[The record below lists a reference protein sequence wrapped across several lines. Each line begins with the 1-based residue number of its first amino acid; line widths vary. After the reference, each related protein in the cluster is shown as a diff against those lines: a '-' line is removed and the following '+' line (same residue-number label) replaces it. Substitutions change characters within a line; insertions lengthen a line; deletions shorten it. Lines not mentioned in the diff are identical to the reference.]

1 MHPILAR
8 LERLAAYLGAWCIVG
23 VLVGVVLTR
32 QGLTWPEALVQ
43 VLPPLLVYSFVCLSA
58 WYVCRAMPLATSG
71 VPGVLAASLL
81 AAFVA
86 GSLWLALNEAWIA
99 TLETMPVLGPIA
111 VRFRAQTPFL
121 FAVSVMLFLLV
132 LSVHYVVLAV
142 EAFRAAERHQ
152 LELQVLTRD
161 AELRAL
167 RAQIDPHFLY
177 NCLNSISA
185 LTGSDPAAARRMCL
199 LLAEFLR
206 TTLRVSMQE
215 RISMEDELSLADRF
229 LSIEQVRFGPRLQV
243 ERHIDEGASQC
254 RIPPLVLQ
262 PLLENAVAHGIA
274 GLIDGGTIRLDV
286 ARRNGRLSIA
296 IENPRDPDAPPR
308 TQGVG
313 VGLENVRR
321 RLAIVFGG
329 AARMN
334 AVAGTDRFRVALDLP
349 CSTDD

>member
-1 MHPILAR
+1 
-8 LERLAAYLGAWCIVG
+8 
-23 VLVGVVLTR
+23 
-32 QGLTWPEALVQ
+32 
-43 VLPPLLVYSFVCLSA
+43 
-58 WYVCRAMPLATSG
+58 
-71 VPGVLAASLL
+71 VLAAALL
-81 AAFVA
+81 AALVA
-86 GSLWLALNEAWIA
+86 ASLWLALNEAWIA

-111 VRFRAQTPFL
+111 GRFRAQTPFL

-206 TTLRVSMQE
+206 TTLRVSVQE
-215 RISMEDELSLADRF
+215 RISLEDELSLADRF
-229 LSIEQVRFGPRLQV
+229 LSIEQVRFGSRLQV
-243 ERHIDEGASQC
+243 ERHIDEGAAQC

-274 GLIDGGTIRLDV
+274 GLIDGGTIRLHV
-286 ARRNGRLSIA
+286 ARQNGRLSIA

-308 TQGVG
+308 QGAG

-349 CSTDD
+349 CVTDD